1 MPQSTILTQELSLA
15 NNDFRNQRTRISKN
29 SYVAKKSDKNARG
42 SGCYNLY
49 PVYPTNSNLH
59 KASFSPL

>member
-42 SGCYNLY
+42 CRVGHLISYG
-49 PVYPTNSNLH
+49 
-59 KASFSPL
+59 SPRK